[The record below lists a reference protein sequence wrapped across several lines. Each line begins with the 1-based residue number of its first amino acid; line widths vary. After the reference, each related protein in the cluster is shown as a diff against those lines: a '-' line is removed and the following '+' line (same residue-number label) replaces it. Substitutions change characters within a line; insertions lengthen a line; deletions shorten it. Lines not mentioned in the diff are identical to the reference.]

1 MFKTKGDITGS
12 VMFLCNILNIPK
24 DQICLGGGGALMLMD
39 IRQSTADLN
48 VWVDSPHF
56 ERIAEMQKVTN
67 HAMTDT
73 VVPYE
78 FGLTAME
85 SHGHVEHIPSLNGPI
100 KVTAYIRERN
110 RYFKDVEVGEGLFI
124 FDTLTLSIHKHG
136 GAVEPRRPLAKRQ
149 QDHRDIVFLN
159 AILAEKNKVKDVA

>member
-12 VMFLCNILNIPK
+12 VEFLCNMLSIPR

-78 FGLTAME
+78 FGLTAIE

-110 RYFKDVEVGEGLFI
+110 RYFPHVEKQGIQI

-136 GAVEPRRPLAKRQ
+136 GAVEPRRPLTKRQ
-149 QDHRDIVFLN
+149 QDHQDIVFLN
-159 AILAEKNKVKDVA
+159 AILAEKNKVKEVA